1 MRASIATSREGAQRT
16 SREGAQ
22 RTSREGAQRTSR
34 EGAQRMMTL
43 FICVHPCTS
52 VAENASFG
60 CGQVPREVICG

>member
-1 MRASIATSREGAQRT
+1 MRASIA
-16 SREGAQ
+16 
-22 RTSREGAQRTSR
+22 TSREGAQRTSR

-43 FICVHPCTS
+43 FICVHPCPS